1 MIMAQKALRGE
12 EIAPGIASGM
22 LCFINA
28 EMAPSLL
35 GDKRV
40 AQDIGQEIERL
51 EREVESVIEDL
62 MEAVNL
68 LRMQTYDQEAEIVE
82 THILSPPISAP
93 F

>member
-40 AQDIGQEIERL
+40 VQDIGQGIE
-51 EREVESVIEDL
+51 
-62 MEAVNL
+62 
-68 LRMQTYDQEAEIVE
+68 Q
-82 THILSPPISAP
+82 
-93 F
+93 